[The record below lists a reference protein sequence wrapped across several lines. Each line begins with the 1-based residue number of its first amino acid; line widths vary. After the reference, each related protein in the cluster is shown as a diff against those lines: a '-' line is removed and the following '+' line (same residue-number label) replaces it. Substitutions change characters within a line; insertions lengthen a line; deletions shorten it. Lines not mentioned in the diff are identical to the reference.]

1 MEVKE
6 LLERSLHEIT
16 ALRHANEILQAK
28 VEVFE
33 ACAAMVQAEP
43 SRRGYG
49 AMHPDI
55 AFELRQKLDADASQ
69 PDDKKVTTTKRTR

>member
-43 SRRGYG
+43 SRRG
-49 AMHPDI
+49 
-55 AFELRQKLDADASQ
+55 
-69 PDDKKVTTTKRTR
+69 